1 VKENKD
7 SKIGGAIG
15 TIVYHV
21 ILLLLLMFFG
31 FSKIVPTEEEGLTV
45 NFGTSDEGS
54 GFFEPAPQSEIEDML
69 EPEALTAPPATST
82 PIKQERQEELVTQNN
97 EESVAIQEEK
107 RKKKEEQQRIIEQR
121 KIVEEQRKAEEK
133 RIAEAKRIQDE
144 KAKKASAAAKNAFG
158 SGGKGSSTT
167 SKGEGI
173 TSGTGNQGNPFG
185 DVNSKN
191 RIGGGTGNGHS
202 FSLSGRSIVGSI
214 PQPSYNSNE
223 EGAIVVDIEVDKNGN
238 VISAHA
244 GGKGTTIGDN
254 NMRKAAENAAKRAK
268 FNGITGNITQT
279 GSITY
284 RYNLR

>member
-1 VKENKD
+1 MKENKD

-133 RIAEAKRIQDE
+133 RIAEAKEFRTKRQKKHQQQQKCLWKWRKRIFYNLQRGGYH
-144 KAKKASAAAKNAFG
+144 FG
-158 SGGKGSSTT
+158 NRKSRKS
-167 SKGEGI
+167 
-173 TSGTGNQGNPFG
+173 FG

-191 RIGGGTGNGHS
+191 RIGVVPGMVI
-202 FSLSGRSIVGSI
+202 LSVYRVGALS
-214 PQPSYNSNE
+214 
-223 EGAIVVDIEVDKNGN
+223 VVFLNR
-238 VISAHA
+238 VITVM
-244 GGKGTTIGDN
+244 K
-254 NMRKAAENAAKRAK
+254 KV
-268 FNGITGNITQT
+268 
-279 GSITY
+279 
-284 RYNLR
+284 LLL